1 MVGRQ
6 AVDRVLD
13 GGSEG
18 FEGAMVAAID
28 GAATQESPEAFDQ
41 KRRSIRFRFGEYEGK
56 NNSVIASA

>member
-1 MVGRQ
+1 
-6 AVDRVLD
+6 
-13 GGSEG
+13 
-18 FEGAMVAAID
+18 MVAAID